1 VLFYAKRL
9 RDVGHIALEKAANY
23 QNRHAHSL
31 RILRQWFEFAEPSQ
45 EASEIIQTLLLLLS
59 PAFEVSKSLA
69 ACSRVRSFRIGLTPF
84 PSFNRFNNT

>member
-9 RDVGHIALEKAANY
+9 RDVGHIALEKAA
-23 QNRHAHSL
+23 NRHAHSL

-84 PSFNRFNNT
+84 PSVNRFNNT